1 MEHFIEFAIFS
12 GKAFVIIIG
21 IIAILITIAGL
32 ALKNKPEK
40 ESLEIKNINKKF
52 KRYALKLNEGILNK
66 KELKKHLKSLKS
78 EDKKTSK
85 EAPANNNVY
94 VLEFIGDKKAS
105 AVDTF
110 AQEISAVLC
119 VAKPEDEIMVK
130 IESPGGFVHTY
141 GLAAAQLERIKKQGC
156 KLTVCVDKVAASGG
170 YLMACTADQIL
181 AAPFAIVGS
190 IGVIAQIP
198 NFNKIL
204 KKNDVEFKEITAG
217 EYKRSVSLFG
227 ELSEKGIKKFTEDIE
242 NTHSLF
248 KNFVGKYRTK
258 MDIAKVATGEIWY
271 GIDAINN
278 GLVDLVSTSDEYL
291 FSKKD
296 SSQIYTVKIVT
307 KKSFADKFSGS
318 AAKIF
323 NSITQRF
330 LFTS

>member
-1 MEHFIEFAIFS
+1 MEHIIEFAIFG
-12 GKAFVIIIG
+12 GKALVIIIG
-21 IIAILITIAGL
+21 IIVVLLTIASL

-40 ESLEIKNINKKF
+40 ESLEVKNLNKKF
-52 KRYALKLNEGILNK
+52 KKYTQKLNEGTLEK
-66 KELKKHLKSLKS
+66 KELKKYLKSVKAENKKS
-78 EDKKTSK
+78 SK
-85 EAPANNNVY
+85 SSTNNKVY

-119 VAKPEDEIMVK
+119 VAKPEDEIVVN
-130 IESPGGFVHTY
+130 IESPGGYVHTY

-156 KLTVCVDKVAASGG
+156 KLTICVDKVAASGG
-170 YLMACTADQIL
+170 YLMACTGDQIL

-227 ELSEKGIKKFTEDIE
+227 ELTEKGIKKFTEDIE

-248 KNFVGKYRTK
+248 KNFVSKYRTK
-258 MDIAKVATGEIWY
+258 MDISKIATGEIWY

-296 SSQIYTVKIVT
+296 SSQIYSVKIVT
-307 KKSFADKFSGS
+307 KKSIADKLSGS
-318 AAKIF
+318 AAKIMNMF
-323 NSITQRF
+323 TNRF
-330 LFTS
+330 QFMS

>member
-1 MEHFIEFAIFS
+1 MEHIIEFAIF
-12 GKAFVIIIG
+12 GAKALVIIVG
-21 IIAILITIAGL
+21 IIVILMTIASL

-40 ESLEIKNINKKF
+40 ESLQIKNLNNKF
-52 KRYALKLNEGILNK
+52 KKYTRKLNEGTLDK
-66 KELKKHLKSLKS
+66 KDLKKYLKSVKS
-78 EDKKTSK
+78 EDKKASK
-85 EAPANNNVY
+85 GNSNNKVY

-119 VAKPEDEIMVK
+119 VAKPEDEIVVN
-130 IESPGGFVHTY
+130 IESPGGYVHTY

-170 YLMACTADQIL
+170 YLMACTGDQIL

-227 ELSEKGIKKFTEDIE
+227 ELTEKGIKKFTEDIE

-248 KNFVGKYRTK
+248 KNFVSKYRTK
-258 MDIAKVATGEIWY
+258 LDISKIATGEIWY

-278 GLVDLVSTSDEYL
+278 GLIDLISTSDEYL

-296 SSQIYTVKIVT
+296 SSQIYSVKIVT
-307 KKSFADKFSGS
+307 KKSLSDKFSGS
-318 AAKIF
+318 AAKMF
-323 NSITQRF
+323 NAITSHFQF
-330 LFTS
+330 MS

>member
-1 MEHFIEFAIFS
+1 MEHLIEFAIF
-12 GKAFVIIIG
+12 GAKALVIIVG
-21 IIAILITIAGL
+21 IIVVLLTIASL
-32 ALKNKPEK
+32 AMKNKPEK
-40 ESLEIKNINKKF
+40 ESLEIKNLNNKF
-52 KRYALKLNEGILNK
+52 KKYTNKLKEGTLDK
-66 KELKKHLKSLKS
+66 KELKKYLKSVKS
-78 EDKKTSK
+78 DEKKSDKQSS
-85 EAPANNNVY
+85 NNKVY

-119 VAKPEDEIMVK
+119 VAKPEDEIVVN
-130 IESPGGFVHTY
+130 IESPGGYVHTY

-156 KLTVCVDKVAASGG
+156 KLTICVDKVAASGG
-170 YLMACTADQIL
+170 YLMACTGDQIL

-227 ELSEKGIKKFTEDIE
+227 ELTEKGIKKFTEDIE

-248 KNFVGKYRTK
+248 KNFVSKYRTK
-258 MDIAKVATGEIWY
+258 MDITKIATGEIWY

-278 GLVDLVSTSDEYL
+278 GLIDLISTSDEYL

-296 SSQIYTVKIVT
+296 SSQIYSVKIVT
-307 KKSFADKFSGS
+307 KKSIADKFSGS
-318 AAKIF
+318 AAKIMNLVTNNF
-323 NSITQRF
+323 QFMS
-330 LFTS
+330 

>member
-1 MEHFIEFAIFS
+1 MEHIIEFAIF
-12 GKAFVIIIG
+12 GAKALVIIIG
-21 IIAILITIAGL
+21 IIVVLMTIASL
-32 ALKNKPEK
+32 AMKNKPEK
-40 ESLEIKNINKKF
+40 ESLEIKNLNKKF
-52 KRYALKLNEGILNK
+52 KKYTRKLNEGTLDK
-66 KELKKHLKSLKS
+66 KELKKYLKSIKS
-78 EDKKTSK
+78 EDKKASR
-85 EAPANNNVY
+85 ANSNNKVY

-105 AVDTF
+105 AVDNF

-119 VAKPEDEIMVK
+119 VAKPEDEIVVN
-130 IESPGGFVHTY
+130 IESPGGYVHTY

-170 YLMACTADQIL
+170 YLMACTGDQIL

-227 ELSEKGIKKFTEDIE
+227 ELTEKGIKKFTEDIE

-248 KNFVGKYRTK
+248 KTFVGKYRTK
-258 MDIAKVATGEIWY
+258 LDIAKVATGEIWY

-278 GLVDLVSTSDEYL
+278 GLVDLISTSDEYL

-296 SSQIYTVKIVT
+296 SSQIYSVKIVT
-307 KKSFADKFSGS
+307 KKSFVDKLSGS

-323 NSITQRF
+323 NTVTNRF
-330 LFTS
+330 QFMS